1 MKATD
6 AQVSY
11 AQRLIQTGIQSG
23 WMPKKDAPDEKKLK
37 KLNQNEISV
46 LIDGLKK
53 KRGTPTF
60 YGNGKFRGFDK
71 KAAGWRKAPGKQ
83 NPRPAKTFDE
93 WYILFD
99 HPRLADYQWTALGG
113 LKPGYKMRKLQTFKT
128 PAEAE
133 RVIVTK
139 VLDHILDYKTD
150 FGEFITG
157 WVNPSRTA
165 TDNDSAV
172 AQRLLGFIL
181 AVMRAAQQ
189 SHWTAHWQVQ
199 GTSFYGDHQM
209 FERFYGELTEQIDAL
224 AEKLVAMHGE
234 QAVNLPEQMR
244 WQAYLAHEWD
254 RHDDDLYYRAYHI
267 EKFLQD
273 HFLKTYEA
281 LKHLKQLTLG
291 LDDYLMATANAH
303 ETNQY
308 LLGQRIGGRL
318 MTAAAGRL
326 KYQVS
331 LFSDKPGARALWT
344 KTFYSTDDAR
354 ADQEALRLVKPILK
368 KHDDAEDWVVE
379 PIGHKGKKAATPTGP
394 YNGGRGEKIVDK
406 TNTHVLWQTGGVPG
420 QKTKMWVITDYT
432 GKFVEIAGRPSG
444 YRRKGEA
451 MKEWAAFKDG
461 KKAAGDPWDA
471 AAALAPRMFAVD
483 SQLPVEAQNW
493 NHNLADTFKL
503 SARIKR
509 KSAEKF
515 ARWADQAAT
524 SENFVVK
531 SAKWL
536 PALAEV
542 DARLASELQKVL
554 AQITGR
560 RMRLAKGNQKI
571 AEIDFYDLASRTAQA
586 NQKIIEAPH
595 NFHPVKV
602 EPPKAKRKEYPFEG
616 FIDFQGL
623 KIDVEY
629 KAGSTR
635 SGTGPEGK
643 WSTYMHSHYGE
654 IRGTEGTD
662 GDKLDVYVGENHDS
676 PVVVV
681 IHQHNPWDGKF
692 DEDKV
697 MIGYDSVEEAIGA
710 YKKQYERPG
719 FYVDG
724 KHTAMNIGKF
734 WRWCHDKNNKGKKV
748 SSRVAAA
755 EPLVSQADNRKG
767 WFVIEAGGDIASVT
781 QALNAQMVRRVPPP
795 QQVVKVRGTHK
806 AFSFHWSNAQAQWDV
821 IMVREFPWGI
831 DGAEF
836 FVFTTKA
843 AKSPLGKTWSLAEMR
858 YVAKGLNKHPGYA
871 QSPESARR
879 AEFMPDVND
888 PNRSW
893 EHIGGDLEASY
904 DGAVYI
910 DIRPK
915 GGGDHMF
922 VSKAALVEAMNLFP
936 ATGKA
941 ALRTASLWRAAA
953 QVGTDTA
960 AIYALAPEQLQ
971 RLIEGGRWLEEW
983 ATSPGSPASDK
994 LAAAGVPRDWH
1005 EKFDDGKN
1013 NGWKGQIG
1021 LLISLLGKM
1030 DVPKQ
1035 RQEIRLVPNL
1045 RWVSRNLQIENK
1057 DHKDFKR
1064 AQGLVRDL
1072 MKQVGRAERSKKAR
1086 SLAAKWIGKK
1096 AAPKSIPAIPSR
1108 IIPQGVS
1115 GWQLYDT
1122 AGASTAARKMTT
1134 RMENNLKSVGRNV
1147 RPEYSDAKNAKAL
1160 AGIVRK
1166 MYGVLERRTQWG
1178 ATDTE
1183 PRNEM
1188 YSTFE
1193 KYLKTYLDQWDFPK
1207 TFAVLGG

>member
-11 AQRLIQTGIQSG
+11 VQRLIQTGIQSG
-23 WMPKKDAPDEKKLK
+23 WMPKKDAPDKKMLK

-254 RHDDDLYYRAYHI
+254 RHDDDDLYYRAYHI

-318 MTAAAGRL
+318 MTAAGRL

-379 PIGHKGKKAATPTGP
+379 PIGH
-394 YNGGRGEKIVDK
+394 
-406 TNTHVLWQTGGVPG
+406 
-420 QKTKMWVITDYT
+420 
-432 GKFVEIAGRPSG
+432 
-444 YRRKGEA
+444 
-451 MKEWAAFKDG
+451 
-461 KKAAGDPWDA
+461 
-471 AAALAPRMFAVD
+471 
-483 SQLPVEAQNW
+483 
-493 NHNLADTFKL
+493 
-503 SARIKR
+503 
-509 KSAEKF
+509 
-515 ARWADQAAT
+515 
-524 SENFVVK
+524 
-531 SAKWL
+531 
-536 PALAEV
+536 
-542 DARLASELQKVL
+542 
-554 AQITGR
+554 
-560 RMRLAKGNQKI
+560 
-571 AEIDFYDLASRTAQA
+571 
-586 NQKIIEAPH
+586 
-595 NFHPVKV
+595 
-602 EPPKAKRKEYPFEG
+602 
-616 FIDFQGL
+616 
-623 KIDVEY
+623 
-629 KAGSTR
+629 
-635 SGTGPEGK
+635 
-643 WSTYMHSHYGE
+643 
-654 IRGTEGTD
+654 
-662 GDKLDVYVGENHDS
+662 
-676 PVVVV
+676 
-681 IHQHNPWDGKF
+681 
-692 DEDKV
+692 
-697 MIGYDSVEEAIGA
+697 
-710 YKKQYERPG
+710 
-719 FYVDG
+719 
-724 KHTAMNIGKF
+724 
-734 WRWCHDKNNKGKKV
+734 KGKKV